1 MKIGIIAKTNKK
13 ENSPL
18 ISELVEW
25 LESRGVEVVL
35 DNEVASFIG
44 REGGISKTKIGDMI
58 DVLVVLGGDGTFL
71 SAARLIVKKNVPLL
85 GVNLGGLGFLTE
97 VSIDEA
103 KKVLE
108 SVLKGNFQTENR
120 MLLIAHVHRH
130 EERIADY
137 SVVNDVVINK
147 GALARIIKFEMHING
162 SFVCNYRADG
172 LIISTPMGSTAY
184 SLSAGGPIV
193 HPVLNSIIITPIC
206 AHSLTNRPLVVPDD
220 SRIKVII
227 RETNGE
233 VFLTLDGQVGF
244 SIDSGDV
251 IEVRKAD
258 EQLKVIK
265 SPLRNYYEILRTK
278 LRWGEF

>member
-1 MKIGIIAKTNKK
+1 MKIGIMAKTTKE
-13 ENSPL
+13 ENSPVV
-18 ISELVEW
+18 SDLVKW
-25 LESRGVEVVL
+25 LESKGVEVVL
-35 DNEVASFIG
+35 DNEVARFIG
-44 REGGISKTKIGDMI
+44 RKGGIAKTKIGDMI
-58 DVLVVLGGDGTFL
+58 DVLVVLGGDGTFI
-71 SAARLIVKKNVPLL
+71 SAARVIVKKNVPLL

-97 VSIDEA
+97 VSVDEA

-108 SVLKGNFQTENR
+108 SVLEGNFQTENR

-130 EERIADY
+130 DERIADY

-227 RETNGE
+227 KETNGE

>member
-25 LESRGVEVVL
+25 LESRGAEVVL